1 MMKEFKVNIYIETKT
16 KGFGTKEAA
25 GEWLVE
31 FTTSSGQKETREGML
46 WRKETTDFALTL
58 ELIRDAISILTKT
71 CSILVTTSCGYVTGN
86 IELVPKWEKN
96 GWITA
101 KGDPVK
107 NKELWQQVSGLIRE
121 HYHSV
126 EFRSVAHEYQ
136 ELMKYNIRKELGKI
150 HVESLSE

>member
-1 MMKEFKVNIYIETKT
+1 MNEFKVNIYIETIT

-31 FTTSSGQKETREGML
+31 FTTPSGRKETREGML

-71 CSILVTTSCGYVTGN
+71 CSILVTTNCGYVSGN
-86 IELVPKWEKN
+86 IELVPRWEKN
-96 GWITA
+96 GWIAA
-101 KGDPVK
+101 KGEPVK
-107 NKELWQQVSGLIRE
+107 NKELWQQVYGLIRK
-121 HYHSV
+121 HYHFV

-150 HVESLSE
+150 HAENLSK